1 MGGRLSTTS
10 FRTKRIGTLITAI
23 HKSLAAKRE
32 MLAKDEK
39 GFTLIEL
46 LVVVL
51 IIGILTAIAVPVF
64 LGQQDQARDA
74 AAKSDL
80 GVAKVAYVSAVTA
93 NDAVPDAAALGTFGY
108 SQSPGTSLVSIVGGT
123 LTTFCMT
130 VTSESGT
137 AFEITES
144 TAVVAGNC
152 T

>member
-1 MGGRLSTTS
+1 M
-10 FRTKRIGTLITAI
+10 ITAI

-32 MLAKDEK
+32 MLKKDEK

-80 GVAKVAYVSAVTA
+80 GVAKVAYVSWVTA
-93 NDAVPDAAALGTFGY
+93 NDSVPTGSGDLDDFGY
-108 SQSPGTSLVSIVGGT
+108 VASPGTTGFSIISGT
-123 LTTFCMT
+123 KSVFCMT
-130 VTSESGT
+130 EISESGT
-137 AFEITES
+137 QFYITES
-144 TAVVAGNC
+144 LGVSTVAC

>member
-1 MGGRLSTTS
+1 M
-10 FRTKRIGTLITAI
+10 ITAI

-64 LGQQDQARDA
+64 IGQQDQAKDA

-80 GVAKVAYVSAVTA
+80 GVAKVALISYYTANPTGTPTAALLGDFGYKTSAGVGVVDLSGVTSSTSFCMDVVSATTKTFSITA
-93 NDAVPDAAALGTFGY
+93 SGGVVEAA
-108 SQSPGTSLVSIVGGT
+108 
-123 LTTFCMT
+123 C
-130 VTSESGT
+130 
-137 AFEITES
+137 
-144 TAVVAGNC
+144 
-152 T
+152 

>member
-1 MGGRLSTTS
+1 
-10 FRTKRIGTLITAI
+10 LITAI
-23 HKSLAAKRE
+23 HKALAAKRE

-93 NDAVPDAAALGTFGY
+93 NDAVPDVADLEEFGY
-108 SQSPGTSLVSIVGGT
+108 AASPGTSGFTIVDGT
-123 LTTFCMT
+123 LTTFCIT
-130 VTSESGT
+130 VISEST
-137 AFEITES
+137 KQFQITES
-144 TAVVAGNC
+144 AAVTEGDC

>member
-1 MGGRLSTTS
+1 M
-10 FRTKRIGTLITAI
+10 ITAI

-64 LGQQDQARDA
+64 LGQQDLAKDA

-80 GVAKVAYVSAVTA
+80 GVAKVALVSYFTA
-93 NDAVPDAAALGTFGY
+93 NPTGTPTAANLATYGY
-108 SQSPGTSLVSIVGGT
+108 
-123 LTTFCMT
+123 
-130 VTSESGT
+130 VTSAGVSTITIASGATSSSFCIQATSATTTIFKIT
-137 AFEITES
+137 AS
-144 TAVVAGNC
+144 GAVVTGAC
-152 T
+152 P

>member
-1 MGGRLSTTS
+1 
-10 FRTKRIGTLITAI
+10 LITAI

-80 GVAKVAYVSAVTA
+80 GVAKVAYISAVTA
-93 NDAVPDAAALGTFGY
+93 NDAVPAVADLEEFGY
-108 SQSPGTSLVSIVGGT
+108 NQSEGTTLVAIDATSTVS
-123 LTTFCMT
+123 TFCMA
-130 VTSESGT
+130 VTSEAGNV
-137 AFEITES
+137 FNITES
-144 TAVVAGNC
+144 TAVAAGAC
-152 T
+152 

>member
-1 MGGRLSTTS
+1 
-10 FRTKRIGTLITAI
+10 LITAI

-32 MLAKDEK
+32 MLTKDEK

-93 NDAVPDAAALGTFGY
+93 NDAVPAVADLEEFGY
-108 SQSPGTSLVSIVGGT
+108 AASPGTSGFTIVGGT

-130 VTSESGT
+130 VTSESGKE
-137 AFEITES
+137 FEITES
-144 TAVVAGNC
+144 AAVVEGDC

>member
-1 MGGRLSTTS
+1 M
-10 FRTKRIGTLITAI
+10 ITAI

-93 NDAVPDAAALGTFGY
+93 NDAVPTVADLQEFGYAASAGTTGFAIDAAST
-108 SQSPGTSLVSIVGGT
+108 TS
-123 LTTFCMT
+123 TFCME
-130 VTSESGT
+130 VVSESGAEFHIT
-137 AFEITES
+137 ASGGVT
-144 TAVVAGNC
+144 GGLC
-152 T
+152 P